1 MLLTTYD
8 RRGYRVAAQRV
19 ADSTLIPVAP
29 SKLPLNVVN
38 PERKRWDVVN
48 LDTVRFTGPIRCAS
62 AARSAPGATARCPT
76 W

>member
-1 MLLTTYD
+1 MTAG
-8 RRGYRVAAQRV
+8 GYRVAAQRV

-48 LDTVRFTGPIRCAS
+48 LDTVRFTGADSLRQCGHG
-62 AARSAPGATARCPT
+62 SAPGATARCPT